1 MIEWCILIKKLSTN
15 ILTIILVSPATT
27 AQGRYVNLFWP
38 EEIKF
43 IKWFLLQSTKPN
55 EFSPFVTSFACE
67 YAIIKISSVRYK
79 SWQALPLYTC
89 LFFEVVSPSGVN
101 FLCFS
106 PSWPP
111 LQCVKRVTIVVVLPA
126 KTIAK
131 IKISTNAIL
140 DCSLIWA
147 WNKITIK
154 GI

>member
-1 MIEWCILIKKLSTN
+1 M
-15 ILTIILVSPATT
+15 V
-27 AQGRYVNLFWP
+27 
-38 EEIKF
+38 
-43 IKWFLLQSTKPN
+43 LLQSTKPN
-55 EFSPFVTSFACE
+55 EFSPFVTSFPCE

-79 SWQALPLYTC
+79 SWQALPLHTY

-140 DCSLIWA
+140 DCSPIYNLSPRVPLPTNSEIYLKFVKPCVIQNNHTWFDAVSWA
-147 WNKITIK
+147 DEQRALVSR
-154 GI
+154 